1 MKVKF
6 YLPVFGNLE
15 VEHGRTKKLNF
26 CDLE

>member
-1 MKVKF
+1 MKAKF